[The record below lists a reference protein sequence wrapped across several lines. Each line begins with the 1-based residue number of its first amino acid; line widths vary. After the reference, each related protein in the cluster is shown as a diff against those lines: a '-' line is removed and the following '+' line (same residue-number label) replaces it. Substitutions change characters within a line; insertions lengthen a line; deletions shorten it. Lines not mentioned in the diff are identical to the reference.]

1 MRQDMIVNTILK
13 VVRPVINAAFT
24 TLQGDH
30 IRIAEIEAADETG
43 SARVRLV
50 NSKNYLA
57 QCNII
62 KENGTLIIR
71 NALVSTTGS
80 QILLEINHLSSIEP
94 SSISFSKQ
102 LNLAPQLSFNPN

>member
-13 VVRPVINAAFT
+13 VVRPVINAVFT

-30 IRIAEIEAADETG
+30 IRVAEIEAADETG
-43 SARVRLV
+43 SVRVRLI
-50 NSKNYLA
+50 NGKTHLA
-57 QCNII
+57 QCGII

-71 NALVSTTGS
+71 NALVSSTGS
-80 QILLEINHLSSIEP
+80 QILLEINNLSSIEP

-102 LNLAPQLSFNPN
+102 PSLVPQLSFNPN